1 MVFTLDECLH
11 VFRHYSEYFDEM
23 NIARIKNT
31 RHSLTGTSAHC
42 IKDDVSVLYSTG
54 ASGKRIWMFNV
65 MPGET
70 VHRAT
75 GLDYFKF
82 QLDIHIS
89 GNDDVIDVEY
99 QVRVEDSLDLKFTFT
114 GSQVTLMYGSQYTDP
129 WVQTDDDI
137 WQSLRPVFFSK
148 DMDLHEVATNEE
160 FVNQLRLSGC
170 LIGLKN

>member
-1 MVFTLDECLH
+1 MILTLDEWLH
-11 VFRHYSEYFDEM
+11 VFRHYSAYFDEM
-23 NIARIKNT
+23 NIAKIKNT
-31 RHSLTGTSAHC
+31 RQHLTGTSAHC

-54 ASGKRIWMFNV
+54 STGKRIWMFNV
-65 MPGET
+65 LPGET
-70 VHRAT
+70 VHRAP

-82 QLDIHIS
+82 QLDIS
-89 GNDDVIDVEY
+89 VQGNNVIDVDY
-99 QVRVEDSLDLKFTFT
+99 QVRVEDSLDLKFTFN
-114 GSQVTLMYGSQYTDP
+114 GPEGATLMYGSQYTDP